1 MKVNNGRRLQGA
13 AAAVCVGA
21 LLVAVPLA
29 DVAGTTIND
38 IAVIGHN
45 SAASEPAGELL
56 YATNCGGCHQA
67 DGGGVP
73 MMQPQLIGA
82 PRANDSKGGVI
93 DMILFGSNAIEPGT
107 SEFSN
112 EMPSLSQLSDKEI
125 ALIVSYVRTHFENNG
140 GPVTADDV
148 SKRRTQ

>member
-1 MKVNNGRRLQGA
+1 MKVNDSWRLLGA
-13 AAAVCVGA
+13 AAAVCFGA

-29 DVAGTTIND
+29 TVTGMTIATD
-38 IAVIGHN
+38 EKTGAP
-45 SAASEPAGELL
+45 EPAGKLL
-56 YATNCGGCHQA
+56 YAANCGGCHQQ

-93 DMILFGSNAIEPGT
+93 DMILFGSKAIEPGT

-125 ALIVSYVRTHFENNG
+125 ALIVSYVRTNFENNG